1 MSTPEPHSSASKD
14 NDLID
19 DDHTMLAVAKG
30 DGVAFQALFDRWKLP
45 LLNFIFRSIGSHA
58 DAEDLTLMVFEQV
71 WKSAPRYRAEGT
83 FSAWL
88 FAIARGKLKHEW
100 RRRQRRIQPGNLED
114 IDLADPKTSSSQ
126 VILEEE
132 ELLLA
137 GLRTLP
143 DTQREALLLSVHS
156 KMKSREIAETLGV
169 SSNHLYVLIHRARE
183 QLKQFFEKHS

>member
-1 MSTPEPHSSASKD
+1 
-14 NDLID
+14 
-19 DDHTMLAVAKG
+19 
-30 DGVAFQALFDRWKLP
+30 
-45 LLNFIFRSIGSHA
+45 
-58 DAEDLTLMVFEQV
+58 
-71 WKSAPRYRAEGT
+71 AEGT

>member
-88 FAIARGKLKHEW
+88 FAIARGKL
-100 RRRQRRIQPGNLED
+100 
-114 IDLADPKTSSSQ
+114 
-126 VILEEE
+126 
-132 ELLLA
+132 
-137 GLRTLP
+137 
-143 DTQREALLLSVHS
+143 
-156 KMKSREIAETLGV
+156 
-169 SSNHLYVLIHRARE
+169 
-183 QLKQFFEKHS
+183 